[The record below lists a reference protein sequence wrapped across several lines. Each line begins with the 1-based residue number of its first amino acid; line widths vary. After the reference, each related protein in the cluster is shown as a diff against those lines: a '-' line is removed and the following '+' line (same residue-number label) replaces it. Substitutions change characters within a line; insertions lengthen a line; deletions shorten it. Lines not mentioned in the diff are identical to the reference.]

1 MVGHVVTFRMRRA
14 IHVIAGHVRV
24 RQGIPEHLFERHPIC
39 DDDKSDRISPIQLFQ
54 PKRNVQRNKARY
66 ARKKR
71 HKCLER
77 RVHMEPDAR
86 PSIYGNHYQCCWI
99 QHYGSITGVHAG
111 HKSHVGSTWRT
122 NNTGDIGL
130 NTS

>member
-1 MVGHVVTFRMRRA
+1 MVGHVVTFQDTPCNPCNCGGMS
-14 IHVIAGHVRV
+14 VYGKEF
-24 RQGIPEHLFERHPIC
+24 QNTYSERHPIC

-99 QHYGSITGVHAG
+99 QHYGSITGEHAG
-111 HKSHVGSTWRT
+111 HKSHVKQHVE
-122 NNTGDIGL
+122 DK
-130 NTS
+130 